1 MKNLPAVS
9 DENCMKDYPEIRANE
24 RDRLLQYVRIRPHS
38 NVLDIQAAGGYLSDK
53 VYRNLQGQVTCYC
66 LEPSDIHRA
75 RLKSYH
81 VAVNDEVE
89 CFPQIATES
98 MDVAIGLAGLH
109 HSDCHQSTLN
119 EAYRSL
125 KSGGQL
131 AICDVVVGSNIAR
144 WLNEY
149 VDAHS
154 ASGHKGVFIEETSLR
169 AQLVKAGFSNVRLS
183 HDDVPWVFPS
193 MSVFVNFFKGLFGL
207 ETSLH
212 EIENAIFDY
221 FTPQIHAEQVIL
233 PWRLL
238 YATGL
243 KT

>member
-24 RDRLLQYVRIRPHS
+24 RDRLLHYVRIHPNAS
-38 NVLDIQAAGGYLSDK
+38 VLDIQAAGGFLSDK
-53 VYRNLQGQVTCYC
+53 VYQNLDGQVTCYC

-81 VAVNDEVE
+81 VPVNDEVE
-89 CFPQIATES
+89 NFPTIATES

-109 HSDCHQSTLN
+109 HSNSHQSTLN
-119 EAYRSL
+119 EAYRAL
-125 KSGGQL
+125 KPGGQF
-131 AICDVVVGSNIAR
+131 AVCDVVIGSNIAR

-149 VDAHS
+149 VDANC
-154 ASGHKGVFIEETSLR
+154 ASGHKGVFVEENSL
-169 AQLVKAGFSNVRLS
+169 QQQILNAGFSNVRLS

-193 MSVFVNFFKGLFGL
+193 MQVFVSFFKGLFGL
-207 ETSLH
+207 QTTLE
-212 EIENAIFDY
+212 EIERAIFDY
-221 FTPQIHAEQVIL
+221 FEPQILPDRVIL

-243 KT
+243 KG